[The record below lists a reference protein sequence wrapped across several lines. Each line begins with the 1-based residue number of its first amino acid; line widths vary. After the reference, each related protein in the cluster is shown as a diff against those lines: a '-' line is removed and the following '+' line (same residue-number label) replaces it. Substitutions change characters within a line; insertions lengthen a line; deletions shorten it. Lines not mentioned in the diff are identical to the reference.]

1 MFRDGKR
8 RAEVLAGDAALE
20 SLTTAQDYDRRL
32 GCCMML
38 CCLKA
43 IDASERAGQ
52 YDYDNDKFEGN
63 SLVGPVNVEENVIP
77 DSPSP
82 EQLRAFKSLH
92 AL

>member
-1 MFRDGKR
+1 MR

-52 YDYDNDKFEGN
+52 YDYDNEKFAFFTEPTGSRASTHSRLA
-63 SLVGPVNVEENVIP
+63 SL
-77 DSPSP
+77 
-82 EQLRAFKSLH
+82 A
-92 AL
+92 A